1 MRILPTTSLVAILVA
16 LSVPAFAAPSEG
28 ELLFREGRAAMTAKD
43 YEKACLKFAESQKK
57 EPAPGTSLNLGD
69 CEEQRGHLV
78 AAHAAFTVAA
88 QGFAAADKKKYAQ
101 SRADGIDRR
110 IPRLTIRAS
119 TRTPGLVVT
128 TASTTLA
135 VDAETKL
142 DPGEIAIHAEAPQ
155 KKPKDLKA
163 TLREGMHL
171 DVDIGALEEVK
182 LATVAIAP
190 APVAPRADRKRDL
203 YRTLSFVGGGLGAA
217 SLVVGGVTGILSLKK
232 ASTVKEH
239 CDDALA
245 CDQEGVDAASSGK
258 TLSTVST
265 VTLVAGG
272 ALVVGS
278 AALWYFGWRSPRATL
293 VPTASRDGAGVVLG
307 GSF

>member
-1 MRILPTTSLVAILVA
+1 MRILPSTSLVATILA
-16 LSVPAFAAPSEG
+16 LAASSLAAPSEG

-78 AAHAAFTVAA
+78 AAHEAFTVAA
-88 QGFAAADKKKYAQ
+88 QGFTAADKKKYAQ
-101 SRADGIDRR
+101 SRADGIDKR
-110 IPRLTIRAS
+110 IPRLTIRSSAK
-119 TRTPGLVVT
+119 TPGLVVT
-128 TASTTLA
+128 TASTTLV

-142 DPGEIAIHAEAPQ
+142 DPGDVALHAEAPQ
-155 KKPKDLKA
+155 RRPKDLKA

-182 LATVAIAP
+182 LATAPTAP
-190 APVAPRADRKRDL
+190 APVVAKADRKRDL
-203 YRTLSFVGGGLGAA
+203 YRTLSVVGGGLGAA
-217 SLVVGGVTGILSLKK
+217 SLVVGGVTGVLSLGK
-232 ASTVKEH
+232 ASTVKDH

-245 CDQEGVDAASSGK
+245 CDQEGVDAASAGN

-265 VTLVAGG
+265 ITLVAGG

-278 AALWYFGWRSPRATL
+278 AALWYFGWRKPRATL

>member
-1 MRILPTTSLVAILVA
+1 MRILPATSLVTAILA
-16 LSVPAFAAPSEG
+16 LSTSARAAPSEG

-78 AAHAAFTVAA
+78 AAQEAFTVAA
-88 QGFAAADKKKYAQ
+88 QGFTAADKRKYAQ
-101 SRADGIDRR
+101 SRADGIDKR
-110 IPRLTIRAS
+110 IPRLTVRSSAK
-119 TRTPGLVVT
+119 TPGLVVT
-128 TASTTLA
+128 TASTKLL
-135 VDAETKL
+135 VDVETKL
-142 DPGEIAIHAEAPQ
+142 DPGDIALHAEAPQ
-155 KKPKDLKA
+155 RKPKDLKA

-182 LATVAIAP
+182 LATVPSAP
-190 APVAPRADRKRDL
+190 LPVAPKPDRKRDL

-217 SLVVGGVTGILSLKK
+217 SLVVGGVTGVLSLGK
-232 ASTVKEH
+232 ASTVKDH

-245 CDQEGVDAASSGK
+245 CDQEGVDAAASGK

-265 VTLVAGG
+265 VTLIAGG
-272 ALVVGS
+272 ALVAGS
-278 AALWYFGWRSPRATL
+278 AALWYFGWRRPRATL
-293 VPTASRDGAGVVLG
+293 LPTASRDAAGLLLSG
-307 GSF
+307 TF

>member
-1 MRILPTTSLVAILVA
+1 MRILPTTSLVAAFAA
-16 LSVPAFAAPSEG
+16 LSTSALAAPSEG

-78 AAHAAFTVAA
+78 AAQEAFTVAA
-88 QGFAAADKKKYAQ
+88 QGFSAADKKKYAQ
-101 SRADGIDRR
+101 SRADGVDKR
-110 IPRLTIRAS
+110 IPRLTIRSSAK
-119 TRTPGLVVT
+119 TPGLVVT
-128 TASTTLA
+128 TGSTTLA

-142 DPGEIAIHAEAPQ
+142 DPGDVALHAEAPQ
-155 KKPKDLKA
+155 RRPKDLKA

-182 LATVAIAP
+182 LATAP
-190 APVAPRADRKRDL
+190 TAPGPVAPRPDRKRDL

-217 SLVVGGVTGILSLKK
+217 SLVVGGITGVLSLGK
-232 ASTVKEH
+232 ASTVKDH

-245 CDQEGVDAASSGK
+245 CDQEGVDAASSGE

-272 ALVVGS
+272 ALVAGS
-278 AALWYFGWRSPRATL
+278 AALWYFGWRKPRATL
-293 VPTASRDGAGVVLG
+293 VPTATREGGGLVLTG
-307 GSF
+307 TF